1 MAEPAKSTA
10 HAVWEGTLVQGQG
23 RFSMDSGVLKDQ
35 AVTWA
40 GRTERTPG
48 TTSPEELIA
57 AAHAAC
63 YAMAFS
69 NTLAT
74 RGTPATRLDVTATC
88 TFAPRPEGGWKIA
101 SMDLHVRGV
110 VPGLDAAAFTEAA
123 QAGEQGC
130 PVSGALRN
138 NVQINLNAELA

>member
-1 MAEPAKSTA
+1 MRHARRGGRQGRRGLMAQPAKSTA
-10 HAVWEGTLVQGQG
+10 HAVWEGSLVQGSG

-35 AVTWA
+35 PVTWA

-69 NTLAT
+69 HTLAT
-74 RGTPATRLDVTATC
+74 KGTPSTRLEVVATC
-88 TFAPRPEGGWKIA
+88 TFAPKQEGGFEIA
-101 SMDLHVRGV
+101 SMDLHVRGT
-110 VPGLDAAAFTEAA
+110 VP
-123 QAGEQGC
+123 
-130 PVSGALRN
+130 
-138 NVQINLNAELA
+138 